1 MSSKTP
7 TALPHSTSHS
17 TAASAPARRT
27 RSKAEL
33 MLGNE
38 SALSAAGTRRKPDRR
53 QLSLRWLSGVLLTG
67 VCSLG
72 LMGGALAVAFN
83 GQQQLASLPA
93 EFVRQLGAIADGRQN
108 GAEPRVQQQ
117 LEGKGDRIR
126 AAAASETVGQ
136 GTDDK
141 RVLSVA
147 TAVRQ
152 GDIDVIKTREFIHI
166 SAPMAVGPV
175 ADIEYPPFNPLAVF
189 SGDAADQGLANAA
202 GRIYGAEVESEVIIQ
217 VTGFPTGPEALAD
230 AYRMS
235 VAEAEQTVREN
246 ADILVDDTI
255 QLAAF
260 ATIDNGRFDLAPAQG
275 LGLAPVNMTV
285 LDDNISVL
293 DRFQLPAGNWFD
305 ETVFTVDGPTN
316 LQDALLAAGFSA
328 PEAAALRP
336 EMAKE
341 LKADEISTQHRLV
354 LSVERTPRGEL
365 VRPMRVSAYASNQHV
380 VSYARRDDGIFVRT
394 PRRFRPLLAVA
405 DRDAPARRP
414 ARLPEVMPTIY
425 DSIYRAT
432 MGRELPED
440 VGKRLVSILASD
452 VDFQTR
458 VRPTDRLDLFYTADE
473 ETGDLQILHAKVLLG
488 DVERR
493 YYRFVTPDDG
503 KVDYYDETGKSAKKF
518 LIRNPVPTGK
528 FRSGF
533 GPRRHPVLR
542 HTRMHWGVDWS
553 APRGTPI
560 IAAGNGTV
568 KKAGWAGGYGKQTLI
583 QHANGYVSSYSHQTA
598 FAKGVT
604 PGARVRQ
611 GQVIGYI
618 GSTGLSTG
626 PHLHYEVIVNGNK
639 VNPLKIRLPQGRVLK
654 DDMLDRFMAE
664 RDRIDSLVSG
674 DTEATTV
681 ASR

>member
-1 MSSKTP
+1 
-7 TALPHSTSHS
+7 
-17 TAASAPARRT
+17 
-27 RSKAEL
+27 

-38 SALSAAGTRRKPDRR
+38 AALSSAGTRRRPDRR
-53 QLSLRWLSGVLLTG
+53 QLSLRWFAGVLLTG
-67 VCSLG
+67 FCSLG

-83 GQQQLASLPA
+83 GQQQLAQLPRELA
-93 EFVRQLGAIADGRQN
+93 RNLTGLVDRQDQSGEIAGAD
-108 GAEPRVQQQ
+108 
-117 LEGKGDRIR
+117 LEGKGDRVLPQV
-126 AAAASETVGQ
+126 AASTVQAGP
-136 GTDDK
+136 DDK

-147 TAVRQ
+147 TVVQQ
-152 GDIDVIKTREFIHI
+152 GDADVIKTRDFVHI
-166 SAPMAVGPV
+166 SAPLAVGPV
-175 ADIEYPPFNPLAVF
+175 PDIEYPSFNPLAVF
-189 SGDAADQGLANAA
+189 AGDGVDQGAASAA
-202 GRIYGAEVESEVIIQ
+202 GRIYGAEVESEVTVQI
-217 VTGFPTGPEALAD
+217 VDFPVQAAATND

-246 ADILVDDTI
+246 ADILVDETI

-260 ATIDNGRFDLAPAQG
+260 ATIDAGRFDLAPAQG
-275 LGLAPVNMTV
+275 LGLAPVNVTV
-285 LDDNISVL
+285 LEDNVSVL
-293 DRFQLPAGNWFD
+293 DRLSAPAGNWFD
-305 ETVFTVDGPTN
+305 ETVFTVDGPTD
-316 LQDALLAAGFSA
+316 LTAALEAAGFDSG
-328 PEAAALRP
+328 EASVLRP
-336 EMAKE
+336 EMARALRAEE
-341 LKADEISTQHRLV
+341 LSTQHRLL
-354 LSVERTPRGEL
+354 LSVERTPRGDL
-365 VRPMRVSAYASNQHV
+365 VRPMRVSAYEANQHI
-380 VSYARRDDGIFVRT
+380 VSYARRDDGVFVQT
-394 PRRFRPLLAVA
+394 PRSYRPLAA
-405 DRDAPARRP
+405 FGNQTTPQRRP
-414 ARLPEVMPTIY
+414 ARLPETMPTIY

-432 MGRELPED
+432 MSRDLPQD

-458 VRPTDRLDLFYTADE
+458 VKPTDRLDLFYTEDD
-473 ETGDLQILHAKVLLG
+473 ETGDLQVLHAKVLLN

-518 LIRNPVPTGK
+518 LIRNPVPTGR

-560 IAAGNGTV
+560 IASGNGTV
-568 KKAGWAGGYGKQTLI
+568 EKAGWAGGYGKQTLI

-598 FAKGVT
+598 FAKGIT

-611 GQVIGYI
+611 GQVIGYV

-626 PHLHYEVIVNGNK
+626 PHLHYEVIVNGSK
-639 VNPLKIRLPQGRVLK
+639 VNPMKIRLPQGRVLK
-654 DDMLDRFMAE
+654 GEMLDRFQAE

-674 DTEATTV
+674 DTDLTTV